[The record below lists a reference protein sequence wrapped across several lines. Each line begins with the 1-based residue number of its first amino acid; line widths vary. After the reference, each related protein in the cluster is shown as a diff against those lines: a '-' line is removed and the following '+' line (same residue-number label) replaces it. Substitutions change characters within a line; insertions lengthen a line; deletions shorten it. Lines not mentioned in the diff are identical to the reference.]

1 MKELEQLVQ
10 EETNNLRQAEQ
21 NLSNAFYVRD
31 VIRNTLAAMQKKLQE
46 NKEEEPKKKK

>member
-21 NLSNAFYVRD
+21 NVAQAFYVRD
-31 VIRNTLAAMQKKLQE
+31 VVRNTLAALQKKLQTVQDE
-46 NKEEEPKKKK
+46 AKK